1 VTYSSNRVL
10 KLIKEALVTL
20 MGGNAILTKIADSD
34 IKIINDCALEGN
46 ISLKKDNTPKDM
58 LLKEKSQLKKPLK
71 ITDTTLRDAH
81 QSLLATRMTT
91 KEMLPVCEKLDAVG
105 FYSMEVWGGAT
116 FDSCMRFLDEDPWE
130 RLRILKKNLP
140 NTKLQMLLRGQ
151 NILGYKHY

>member
-1 VTYSSNRVL
+1 MGENAT
-10 KLIKEALVTL
+10 LI
-20 MGGNAILTKIADSD
+20 KIADFD
-34 IKIINDCALEGN
+34 IKIINDRALGGN
-46 ISLKKDNTPKDM
+46 ISLNLKKDNTPEDM

-81 QSLLATRMTT
+81 QSLLATRTTT
-91 KEMLPVCEKLDAVG
+91 KEMVPVCEKLDAIG

-140 NTKLQMLLRGQ
+140 NTKLQMLLRGKIYWVITI
-151 NILGYKHY
+151 ILMM